1 MASGYVDVLGTAE
14 YMGFWVRMEE
24 KMSFGTRI
32 AQLRRRKGE
41 SLQKVA
47 DAAGV
52 TKTHIWELERGTTRN
67 PSLGVI
73 ENLAN
78 HFGVSIASLVGEDI
92 DADDADQRLA
102 HMFRLAKKVDEQDL
116 VHLEAMIK
124 SFASK
129 AKD

>member
-1 MASGYVDVLGTAE
+1 
-14 YMGFWVRMEE
+14 MEE
-24 KMSFGTRI
+24 QMSFGTRI

>member
-1 MASGYVDVLGTAE
+1 
-14 YMGFWVRMEE
+14 
-24 KMSFGTRI
+24 MSFGARI
-32 AQLRRRKGE
+32 TDLRRQKGE

-52 TKTHIWELERGTTRN
+52 TKTHIWELERGRTGN

-92 DADDADQRLA
+92 DAADKDQELGR
-102 HMFRLAKKVDEQDL
+102 MFRLAGKLDNEERKTIED
-116 VHLEAMIK
+116 MIK
-124 SFASK
+124 SLLRRRKEREARK
-129 AKD
+129 P